1 MYFEFDKVFGPPCS
15 QEEVFEDN
23 PQCFQSAL
31 DGFTAALP
39 MARYC
44 VCVCVCVLWRGG
56 GLRLLVY
63 PHRSKPRIMDL
74 IKETHVR
81 VQCIP
86 MHQPFNLLTLILL
99 VTEWHYV
106 CVYVCVCV
114 CVCVCVG
121 VGVCL

>member
-15 QEEVFEDN
+15 QEEVLEDN
-23 PQCFQSAL
+23 PQCFQSAW

-44 VCVCVCVLWRGG
+44 VRGG

-74 IKETHVR
+74 IKETHVH

-86 MHQPFNLLTLILL
+86 MCQPFNLLTP
-99 VTEWHYV
+99 
-106 CVYVCVCV
+106 
-114 CVCVCVG
+114 
-121 VGVCL
+121 